1 MGIYYK
7 KNGKYYNKLNQRVI
21 DKTKISA
28 WSGIYIPPAYK
39 RINYYWNKSYLATGI
54 DQAGRKQYIYHPSW
68 SNKRESKKKNQLKKL
83 GLLYDRYNRKINN
96 DMYHS
101 KSSKERMIATM
112 LKLMDVCGFRGGN
125 EKYENL
131 YGSFG
136 LSTLHKKHIHPSG
149 KEVKIEFI
157 GKKGVLNTCV
167 VKDPSL
173 VKILKNL
180 YNSCKSSKDYLFTYK
195 EGGSRHKIH
204 LYDLNDYLKVFGIT
218 CKDLRMWNANIIF
231 LRNFANVAKTI
242 NKEYNKNH
250 KGNYSVKHKWR
261 KRVIQE
267 TIKKTAVLLHHT
279 ATVCKKS
286 YLNKD
291 LLDDIENKQTMFK
304 NVWNTKLA
312 PEQFFSNYV
321 TNKKM

>member
-7 KNGKYYNKLNQRVI
+7 KNGKYYNKLGQCVV
-21 DKTKISA
+21 DKMKINA
-28 WSGIYIPPAYK
+28 WSGIYIPPAYSK
-39 RINYYWNKSYLATGI
+39 IHYYWNKSYLATGI
-54 DQAGRKQYIYHPSW
+54 DQAGRKQYVYHPTW

-136 LSTLHKKHIHPSG
+136 LSTLHKKHIHPSA

-157 GKKGVLNTCV
+157 GKKGVLNTFI
-167 VKDPSL
+167 VKDPDL
-173 VKILKNL
+173 VKTLKDL
-180 YNSCKSSKDYLFTYK
+180 YNACKSQKDYLFMYK
-195 EGGSRHKIH
+195 EGGTKHKIH
-204 LYDLNDYLKVFGIT
+204 LYDMNEYLKVFGIT

-231 LRNFANVAKTI
+231 LRNFSPVAKVLT
-242 NKEYNKNH
+242 KEYNQKHNG
-250 KGNYSVKHKWR
+250 KLSQKHKWR
-261 KRVIQE
+261 KRVIAE

-279 ATVCKKS
+279 PTVCKKS
-286 YLNKD
+286 YLFKD
-291 LLDDIENKQTMFK
+291 LLNDIENKQTMFNLVFNSK
-304 NVWNTKLA
+304 IQ
-312 PEQFFSNYV
+312 PEQFFSNFIR
-321 TNKKM
+321 KGK